1 MIPSRERKREGEDT
15 DEDSIHTPQNKLV
28 LKSNQIAELS

>member
-15 DEDSIHTPQNKLV
+15 DEDSIHTPQIQTCVKV
-28 LKSNQIAELS
+28 KPKC